1 MLFEK
6 GLEKS
11 PLYVIQSIIYLID
24 NFVMSSGGLRISVI
38 KGVFARLEWAKAIGR
53 NKPASG
59 NGPSTFYFSIQ
70 SEI

>member
-1 MLFEK
+1 
-6 GLEKS
+6 
-11 PLYVIQSIIYLID
+11 
-24 NFVMSSGGLRISVI
+24 MSSGGLRISVI